1 MSSLRLRAMTLPG
14 TFRDESK
21 MPRTPE
27 PASTD
32 GDDELLSYPRPR
44 LRLRKRNAS
53 SQLRAASHHQFVTD
67 ATAVTTPV
75 TADTPIPS
83 IEALDSA
90 AAFTTSDE
98 NMIDYLPT
106 IHLQH
111 GDDDGKSL
119 MNFCPIGMGAVAA
132 PSGSRP
138 QTPTVDLAPS
148 YKAFAKFPNWSIES
162 SWSDS
167 DLESSPEY
175 ESSRPSTAFSTQTS
189 SSLFSHFSHPSEDGD
204 CISPD
209 VDKGYFNF
217 ADWHGTDNT
226 SLNSS
231 RAPRKAP
238 WTRAMSSHLWST
250 YMLYLSDS
258 TVTPVNM
265 GKSCIPP
272 NGVCARVARE
282 AKRSWKG
289 SKQMLDSNKS
299 GSSTPTAESARPYIE
314 WPHTG
319 AATRAHLRELCKLR
333 AAPAVAPN
341 MAQSPAPFSK
351 AAHRRWNRRS
361 TPLRSPSV
369 FSAQEMGMSLAMS
382 TSETMHPEGPLARLT
397 RSVRGSQ
404 DTPQQTLPQTRGPKS
419 EDQVENDPFVDHGS
433 QASRMRLGSPFAK
446 SYGPSSSSTLAEGI
460 ESRRQSQTVGPRNFL
475 KSPARLT
482 KSGTQKRRSN
492 KNCGK
497 PRKRRPSLA
506 SVVWDPPTNSSQ
518 NTLTD
523 TQFSSTDSCEND
535 KLFIPRSSTTGA
547 FSQSATGL
555 HEPSMQMM
563 PASMPA
569 RLGSPF
575 SFPNASHS
583 FPNRFTQPI
592 HFNLGALRKPF
603 ATVHQTREPS
613 SETSPTRAGLSSRLA
628 YLDQRLKDLRNRTS
642 RQKSQSPSV

>member
-1 MSSLRLRAMTLPG
+1 
-14 TFRDESK
+14 

-27 PASTD
+27 PANAG
-32 GDDELLSYPRPR
+32 GDEELLSYPRPR

-53 SQLRAASHHQFVTD
+53 SQLRAASHHEFVTD
-67 ATAVTTPV
+67 ATAVTAV
-75 TADTPIPS
+75 TADTPLPS
-83 IEALDSA
+83 IETSDSA
-90 AAFTTSDE
+90 TAFATPDE
-98 NMIDYLPT
+98 HMVDYLPA

-111 GDDDGKSL
+111 GDNDDNSL
-119 MNFCPIGMGAVAA
+119 RDPCPISTRIGV
-132 PSGSRP
+132 SSVSRP

-148 YKAFAKFPNWSIES
+148 YKASAKFPNWSIDS

-189 SSLFSHFSHPSEDGD
+189 SSLFSHFSQPSEDGD

-217 ADWHGTDNT
+217 ADWHGNDNNGL
-226 SLNSS
+226 SSS

-314 WPHTG
+314 WPHTC

-333 AAPAVAPN
+333 AAPAASN
-341 MAQSPAPFSK
+341 TAQSPAPFTK

-369 FSAQEMGMSLAMS
+369 FSAQEMGMSLALS
-382 TSETMHPEGPLARLT
+382 TSETMHPEGPMARLT
-397 RSVRGSQ
+397 RSVRESQ
-404 DTPQQTLPQTRGPKS
+404 NTSQPSLPRTHGLKTA
-419 EDQVENDPFVDHGS
+419 DQVESDPFVDSSS

-446 SYGPSSSSTLAEGI
+446 SYGPSSSSTLTEGI
-460 ESRRQSQTVGPRNFL
+460 EPRRQSLTVGPPNFL

-482 KSGTQKRRSN
+482 RSGTQKRRSN
-492 KNCGK
+492 KNSGK

-506 SVVWDPPTNSSQ
+506 SVVWDPPAKTTDSSP
-518 NTLTD
+518 NTSAG
-523 TQFSSTDSCEND
+523 TQFSSTDSREND
-535 KLFIPRSSTTGA
+535 KLFVPRTSTTGI
-547 FSQSATGL
+547 FPPSTTSSL
-555 HEPSMQMM
+555 HEPAV
-563 PASMPA
+563 PASIPA

-575 SFPNASHS
+575 SFPHASHS

-613 SETSPTRAGLSSRLA
+613 PETSPTRAGLSSRLA

-642 RQKSQSPSV
+642 RQKSQSPSI